1 MAHTFEV
8 ISSVCSQLNSLSKEY
23 MGNCKAR
30 TMSKIMDS
38 LCISVGR
45 SISAIDDIIIDKE
58 KDAYVD
64 KGIFANNG
72 DKFHPVY
79 VLSIKNI
86 KKPFI
91 DTITTTART
100 NDNNLVVG
108 TVIGVPYMIFDE
120 NTSFNDVCKIIKDMY
135 FQIVD
140 MDRNMSFNANFAL
153 INFSS

>member
-58 KDAYVD
+58 RVGRKVA
-64 KGIFANNG
+64 
-72 DKFHPVY
+72 PV
-79 VLSIKNI
+79 VSRVI
-86 KKPFI
+86 
-91 DTITTTART
+91 AQ
-100 NDNNLVVG
+100 G
-108 TVIGVPYMIFDE
+108 T
-120 NTSFNDVCKIIKDMY
+120 
-135 FQIVD
+135 
-140 MDRNMSFNANFAL
+140 
-153 INFSS
+153 